1 MQLAINMSPRRWHSN
16 TYYYTHHL
24 ERNTL
29 IRHKF
34 KQFHCNKKKIIS
46 FCIFTS
52 CRCFQFHICFD
63 AHIILLAIR
72 KKNTSSNNV
81 RCEQMWNQ
89 NENEK
94 QNAHIT
100 LSEYIKWTN
109 LFSARNCHFAMVLS
123 RWFVLITF
131 WTWIFM

>member
-16 TYYYTHHL
+16 TCYYTHHL

-34 KQFHCNKKKIIS
+34 KQFHCKKN
-46 FCIFTS
+46 
-52 CRCFQFHICFD
+52 
-63 AHIILLAIR
+63 HIILYFHFVQMFSIPHLFRCAYYSFSNT
-72 KKNTSSNNV
+72 KKTSSNNV